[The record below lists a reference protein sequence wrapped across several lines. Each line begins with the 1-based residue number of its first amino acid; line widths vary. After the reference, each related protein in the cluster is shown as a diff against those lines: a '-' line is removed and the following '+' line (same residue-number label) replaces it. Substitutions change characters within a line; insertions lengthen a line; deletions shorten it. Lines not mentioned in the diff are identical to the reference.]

1 MKKICQSLLK
11 KICRKFFEKNNLS
24 RTKIILLEFLP
35 YKNYNQTKLQKIVKG
50 GGRMGKGG
58 RPKAEIP
65 RFKRLECRLTNFE
78 YEKISRLAEKLK
90 ISKTEAVVRGINL
103 LERDKPKKFKNLS
116 GNNKKIS
123 DGVIDGEVVMFNK

>member
-1 MKKICQSLLK
+1 MALL
-11 KICRKFFEKNNLS
+11 L
-24 RTKIILLEFLP
+24 T
-35 YKNYNQTKLQKIVKG
+35 
-50 GGRMGKGG
+50 MG
-58 RPKAEIP
+58 RPKLEIA
-65 RFKRLECRLTNFE
+65 RTERLECRLTNFE

>member
-1 MKKICQSLLK
+1 
-11 KICRKFFEKNNLS
+11 
-24 RTKIILLEFLP
+24 
-35 YKNYNQTKLQKIVKG
+35 
-50 GGRMGKGG
+50 MGKGG

-103 LERDKPKKFKNLS
+103 LERDKPKKYKNL
-116 GNNKKIS
+116 NKSKPGQNEP
-123 DGVIDGEVVMFNK
+123 GVVRGTIDD